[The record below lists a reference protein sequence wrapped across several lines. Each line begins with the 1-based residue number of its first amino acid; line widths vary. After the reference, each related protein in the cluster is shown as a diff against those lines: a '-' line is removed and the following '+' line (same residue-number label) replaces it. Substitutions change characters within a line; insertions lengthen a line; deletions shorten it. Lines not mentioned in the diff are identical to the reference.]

1 MKYTDIYND
10 DDMARY
16 AEQEGSLFFRHDT
29 MKCFG
34 SRILDIKR
42 KGTASGEL
50 KVVFVTSEKASPTDP
65 TRVYSL
71 RILKEDGRVTS
82 PVHFHSSRNLVKR
95 LLNLPYDQMLVE
107 AAKLKSN

>member
-10 DDMARY
+10 DDMAKY
-16 AEQEGSLFFRHDT
+16 AAQEGSLFFRPDT

-42 KGTASGEL
+42 KSTASGEL
-50 KVVFVTSEKASPTDP
+50 KVVFVTSEKASPSDP

-71 RILKEDGRVTS
+71 RVLKEDGRVTS
-82 PVHFHSSRNLVKR
+82 PVHFHQSLRLVKKLIR
-95 LLNLPYDQMLVE
+95 LPYDQMLVE